1 MCMSKHRANRCIRH
15 NSKCHLKLISH
26 PLQVADVHG
35 GFQRLHICA
44 QRVPHCGAPG
54 RWQKVLPAGVEVD
67 FGAGSKLLRGVVAL
81 DEDAGAARPAP
92 LGVSLEGTACFR
104 DTCSSFPKVEPGG
117 GRQHVNYNFMKN
129 AWTLFPVRFAG
140 QSRGC
145 RLC

>member
-1 MCMSKHRANRCIRH
+1 MSKHRANRCIRL

-35 GFQRLHICA
+35 TFKDFIFVHKGYPT
-44 QRVPHCGAPG
+44 VGAPG

-104 DTCSSFPKVEPGG
+104 DTCSSFPKVEPVG